1 MRTNI
6 VVDTARVPERMRA
19 LGGVL
24 RPDLSA
30 AVFRTGAMYRTKVR
44 AAASGRPGPR
54 VQTGDYRRS
63 IAQTNT
69 HDAGGSP
76 VALVHTNKP
85 QALRLEYGFVGVDV
99 LGRRYNYQGHPHWS
113 VAAEGLQETLERE
126 CLRAVDFALQKVW
139 RS

>member
-6 VVDTARVPERMRA
+6 VVDSARIPERMRA

-24 RPDLSA
+24 KPDLSA
-30 AVFRTGAMYRTKVR
+30 AVFRTGALYRTRVR
-44 AAASGRPGPR
+44 AKASGRPGPR
-54 VQTGDYRRS
+54 AQTGDYRRS

-69 HDAGGSP
+69 HESDGTP

-85 QALRLEYGFVGVDV
+85 QALRLEYGFIGPDV
-99 LGRRYNYQGHPHWS
+99 LGRVYNYQGHPHWAP
-113 VAAEGLQETLERE
+113 AAEGMEDVLQRE
-126 CLRAVDFALQKVW
+126 ALRALDFAMQKVW